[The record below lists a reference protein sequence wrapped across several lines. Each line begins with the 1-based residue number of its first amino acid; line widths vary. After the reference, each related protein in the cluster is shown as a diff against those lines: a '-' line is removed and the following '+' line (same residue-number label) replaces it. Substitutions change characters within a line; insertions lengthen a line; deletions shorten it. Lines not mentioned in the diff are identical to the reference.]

1 MKHVREKENKAR
13 RFRFS
18 ITPFSFLIF
27 VSKLSIDWIG
37 CRRHSFLRVSGN
49 ETHTHTH
56 KTSSLH
62 YCYNENDFSNNTIK
76 KPCVCYTSN
85 ESHSWRRRK
94 NNNIKKKRK
103 LLDLS
108 GQQLYMPHH
117 AAPYNIPTNE
127 RVIIIISAPCLFFL
141 WYFSLTRGINRERKK
156 PSGLN
161 K

>member
-49 ETHTHTH
+49 ETHTH

-94 NNNIKKKRK
+94 NNIKKKRK

-127 RVIIIISAPCLFFL
+127 SYNHNIRTVFVFSVIFF
-141 WYFSLTRGINRERKK
+141 SHSRHQQRKKK